1 MDRKIVNKVG
11 GGLREAAGGVTVADH
26 PVSTNE
32 CATVIGND
40 VVIKGEITVE
50 KGLRVDGQIE
60 GAVTTKGRVHV
71 GKSGQLS
78 AEINGGAVFVEGKV
92 KGNITASE
100 RLTLEATSN
109 VSGDLTATKLVVIEG
124 ATVVG
129 KVNIGPEVV
138 VKGQAPAR
146 EREIAP
152 APAVAG
158 RVGSQSVFAGA
169 GRH

>member
-1 MDRKIVNKVG
+1 M
-11 GGLREAAGGVTVADH
+11 ADH
-26 PVSTNE
+26 PGMPAVE

-71 GKSGQLS
+71 GKTGQLS

-100 RLTLEATSN
+100 RVTLEATSN
-109 VSGDLTATKLVVIEG
+109 VSGDLTANKLIVIEG
-124 ATVVG
+124 ATFVG
-129 KVNIGPEVV
+129 KVNVGPDA
-138 VKGQAPAR
+138 VKGVAHSAPAPAR
-146 EREIAP
+146 ESVAAP
-152 APAVAG
+152 VAFRMG
-158 RVGSQSVFAGA
+158 NQTVLAGS